1 MAGRISQ
8 AFIDDLLDRVDVV
21 EVVGARLDLRKA
33 GKNYTARCPFHDEKT
48 PSFSVSPDKQFF
60 YCFGCGAGGNAIGF
74 VMDYDHVD
82 FPTAV
87 AQLASHAGLSLP
99 AEAVRDDAQ
108 SQRRDALH
116 AMLGRADHY
125 YREQLRDHPAAP
137 AAVTYLKQRG
147 VSGQIARDFGI
158 GLAPPGWDN
167 LLNKLGGDADSLAL
181 LKECGL
187 LVEQAEEGRLYDR
200 FRHRIMFPIRDTR
213 GRTLGFGARV
223 LGDDKPKYLNSPET
237 SVFHKGR
244 ELYGLYEAQRQL
256 RDNSSLL
263 LVEGY
268 MDVVALAQHGIVNAV
283 ATLGTAATAEQLGK
297 AYRYTSEV
305 VFCFDGDAAG
315 RQAARRALE
324 TCLPLMSDGRSARFL
339 FLPDGEDP
347 DSLVRK
353 IGAVEFRQLIN
364 SALPLSQFLFDI
376 SAEGLDLTTPDHCAR
391 FSQLVAPLLKRI
403 PLGVFHQ
410 LMVVQLAERT
420 GIEQGALAKLLDP
433 VRPEQLP
440 EGQEHSRP
448 VRPKRGHHWQFPQ
461 ATQLPAR
468 KMRLSPVQRLIA
480 LLVNQPAAVSEI
492 ADLNPLKTLELPDI
506 DLLLAVVELLRK
518 HPDYSL
524 NHILGYWRGVYGAEE
539 GERLAGIAAV
549 DLVNASEATAALR
562 HTEMTEIVQALSRQA
577 VAALPPDEQLDRLLC
592 RDALGPEDGKIA
604 NEIWL
609 RFGHTRPELVP
620 KIREVLARSRK
631 RDNPA

>member
-1 MAGRISQ
+1 MAGRIPQ

-21 EVVGARLDLRKA
+21 EVVGARLNLRKA

-74 VMDYDHVD
+74 VMDYDHLD
-82 FPTAV
+82 FPAAI

-99 AEAVRDDAQ
+99 AETVPDDVQ
-108 SQRRDALH
+108 SKRRDALH
-116 AMLGRADHY
+116 AMLGRADRY

-167 LLNKLGGDADSLAL
+167 LLNKLGGDDDSRAL

-237 SVFHKGR
+237 NIFHKGR

-256 RDNSSLL
+256 RDNSSLV

-283 ATLGTAATAEQLGK
+283 ATLGTAATAEHLGK
-297 AYRYTSEV
+297 AYRYTHEV

-324 TCLPLMSDGRSARFL
+324 TCLPLMKDGRSARFL
-339 FLPDGEDP
+339 FLPQGEDP

-353 IGAVEFRQLIN
+353 IGAEKFRQLID
-364 SALPLSQFLFDI
+364 SAHPLSQFLFDI

-391 FSQLVAPLLKRI
+391 LSQRVAPLLKRI

-410 LMVVQLAERT
+410 LMLQQLAERT
-420 GIEQGALAKLLDP
+420 GIEQRALTKLFDP
-433 VRPEQLP
+433 VHPEQI

-448 VRPKRGHHWQFPQ
+448 VRPMRGHHGQFPQ
-461 ATQLPAR
+461 TTQLRVR

-480 LLVNQPAAVSEI
+480 LLVNQPAAVSAI
-492 ADLNPLKTLELPDI
+492 ADINSLKTLDLPDLE
-506 DLLLAVVELLRK
+506 LLLAVIELLRK

-524 NHILGYWRGVYGAEE
+524 NHILGYWRGVYGARE
-539 GERLAGIAAV
+539 GERLASIAAV
-549 DLVNASEATAALR
+549 DLANASESTVALC
-562 HTEMTEIVQALSRQA
+562 HTEMNEIVQALNSQA

-592 RDALGPEDGKIA
+592 RDVLEPEDGKIA

-609 RFGHTRPELVP
+609 RFGHTRPDLVP